1 MSEAQL
7 EFEPAVARAL
17 ERYAPLGGG
26 DGDWDTLLDRARR
39 PDRRRRF
46 AFAFAS
52 VAAAA
57 VVVATATPLRG
68 AIANVFSD
76 FSAWIAGTPGTPASE
91 EEQRAFDEANARSWV
106 AFPGSPK
113 LRQLIHLESD
123 GVAYDLVGFRSG
135 GSLCIRVTAA
145 GAADDSRLTCAPIE
159 ELRQDDVPVR
169 VLLADWGVGRGDK
182 EATIGFDTYHSSRA
196 QITAGIAADGV
207 NAIDLSDDQ
216 GRHRVAVQSNAFLY
230 VAERP
235 EVGQRVSD
243 IRAEVAGG
251 RSVDVPFTTVAWGP
265 APGFGG
271 AAGEPQGPTKVD
283 RVVNGG
289 TVAWID
295 RRENRGEELGARLRE
310 RVRSMRFSELDF
322 ARLLTPDPGSAKRI
336 AVTVGRLEHPPPNF
350 AARHQVVCAWVIEHD
365 GAAGGGCGTLAEL
378 FARTPFTGGYSVS
391 GAGDQYATF
400 AGLASDDVDRMEIF
414 TATGNEI
421 DVPLRDNVF
430 LAEVALARLPVK
442 MVAYDDGGR
451 VIGIETTPRE
461 ELPQHPLPGEIVHL
475 TATADGIG
483 TLELRA
489 NKTSEGGGCWAVRGT
504 GAVAVNAG
512 ACVGTT
518 WTYAPLRLGTVPDPP
533 VFVYGRVRGDVQR
546 LTLRYADGGT
556 SEVSPRDGGYVL
568 IALPANRRSS
578 EHQLVEVIGRNA
590 DGRVIARMQLQPR

>member
-1 MSEAQL
+1 L
-7 EFEPAVARAL
+7 
-17 ERYAPLGGG
+17 
-26 DGDWDTLLDRARR
+26 
-39 PDRRRRF
+39 
-46 AFAFAS
+46 AFAS
-52 VAAAA
+52 VAAA

-68 AIANVFSD
+68 AIANVLSD
-76 FSAWIAGTPGTPASE
+76 FSTWIAGTPGTPASE
-91 EEQRAFDEANARSWV
+91 KEQHAFDEANARSWV

-113 LRQLIHLESD
+113 LRQLIHLEAD

-135 GSLCIRVTAA
+135 GSLCIRVTAT
-145 GAADDSRLTCAPIE
+145 GTADGSRLTCAPIE

-207 NAIDLSDDQ
+207 DAIDLSDDH

-235 EVGQRVSD
+235 EVGQHVSE
-243 IRAEVAGG
+243 IRADLAGG
-251 RSVDVPFTTVAWGP
+251 RSVDIPFTTVAWGP

-283 RVVNGG
+283 RVVHGG

-295 RRENRGEELGARLRE
+295 QRENRGDELDARVRE
-310 RVRSMRFSELDF
+310 RVRSFRFSHFEF

-350 AARHQVVCAWVIEHD
+350 PPHQVVCAWVIEHD

-391 GAGDQYATF
+391 GRGDQYATF
-400 AGLASDDVDRMEIF
+400 AGLASDDVARLEIF

-430 LAEVALARLPVK
+430 LAEVALARLPAK
-442 MVAYDDGGR
+442 MVAYDDHGR

-461 ELPQHPLPGEIVHL
+461 ERPQHPLPGEIVHL

-489 NKTSEGGGCWAVRGT
+489 NKTREGGECWAVRGS

-512 ACVGTT
+512 ACVGTS

-533 VFVYGRVRGDVQR
+533 VFLYGRVRGDVGR

-556 SEVSPRDGGYVL
+556 SDVSPRDGGYVL
-568 IALPANRRSS
+568 IALPANHRSS
-578 EHQLVEVIGRNA
+578 DYQLVEIIGR
-590 DGRVIARMQLQPR
+590 DIHGRVIARIHLQPR